1 MIRALFHRK
10 LFRAFTVLSFTAT
23 LFSAAQADQ
32 SGFVSGK
39 FVNNTGGTVNDFH
52 IEVSNILNDLG
63 DEFVEPTPDSDM
75 DGGFPN
81 RSASVTTNATAG
93 TQTLSADYSGEDVED
108 GESIQV
114 DLTWF
119 TYGGSTRVTLAYWT
133 LNGKAVDWVNILT
146 ANYAGGDPYYVVEV
160 EQYRTNADDS
170 FASRVRYQGQGKF
183 LGVSDETVS
192 SNDAGAFVRWRIAA
206 ATKEPLSFDEVRALG
221 QDGQDGEFGEWSER
235 TWIEFK
241 QHAEL
246 LPDVDHSTNSEEIDP
261 VVGTDGP
268 PALQAPGDANGDSRL
283 DFSRD
288 LSARPHLPRHGRK
301 LSLWGWHVARS
312 REPDVDRSQR
322 RQSCRYQ

>member
-1 MIRALFHRK
+1 MKKEIIY
-10 LFRAFTVLSFTAT
+10 VLREE
-23 LFSAAQADQ
+23 
-32 SGFVSGK
+32 
-39 FVNNTGGTVNDFH
+39 
-52 IEVSNILNDLG
+52 I
-63 DEFVEPTPDSDM
+63 
-75 DGGFPN
+75 
-81 RSASVTTNATAG
+81 
-93 TQTLSADYSGEDVED
+93 GE
-108 GESIQV
+108 V
-114 DLTWF
+114 DLLDCHF
-119 TYGGSTRVTLAYWT
+119 APIGLAVRDEVQ
-133 LNGKAVDWVNILT
+133 AVDWVNILT

-235 TWIEFK
+235 SWIEFK